1 MAREKDKERERERE
15 REMKE
20 GGGGRGREEGEGRER
35 ERDRCCHNLFV
46 AQRPGN
52 MYLRD
57 GSALKIVRAATLR

>member
-1 MAREKDKERERERE
+1 
-15 REMKE
+15 MK